1 MSAQCLLYLASIFL
15 HKNKKYKE
23 SNSRNQEEELMTI
36 TKTIGLAAAMSL
48 AAIIGAAAP
57 AAAQSCEVDRPVVF
71 GDLDWDSN
79 FFHNAVARFILEKGY
94 GCKTDSIP
102 GSTIP
107 LYTGAVRGDVDVVM
121 EIWSNTAP
129 EVWREGVK
137 DGKAVE
143 VSVNYPDAIQAW
155 FVPRY
160 LVEGED
166 APAKDLKSV
175 SDLPK
180 FKELFKDPEEPEK
193 GRFYNCISGWA
204 CEVINTK
211 KLAAYDLNDSY
222 VNFRPGTGAALIAA
236 IESNIKRKRPI
247 VFYYWGPTWVLGKI
261 GDQVVQLEEPAYDDA
276 VWNTLMETKN
286 AEDVEKATAYPLTKV
301 LIGAN
306 AEFAKQ
312 APNLI
317 AFLEKYETTSALVSE
332 ALAYMQDNDGSA
344 EKAAENFL
352 KTREDLWT
360 QWVPADVAE
369 RVKQAL

>member
-1 MSAQCLLYLASIFL
+1 
-15 HKNKKYKE
+15 
-23 SNSRNQEEELMTI
+23 MTI
-36 TKTIGLAAAMSL
+36 TKTIGLTAAMSL

-79 FFHNAVARFILEKGY
+79 FFHNAVARFIVEKGY

-129 EVWREGVK
+129 EVWRDGVK

-143 VSVNYPDAIQAW
+143 IGVNYPDAIQAW

-175 SDLPK
+175 ADLPK

-211 KLAAYDLNDSY
+211 KLAAYDLNDAY

-276 VWNTLMETKN
+276 VWDTLMETKN

-306 AEFAKQ
+306 AEFAKK
-312 APNLI
+312 APNLV

-360 QWVPADVAE
+360 QWVPADIAE